1 MTALAAHICVYAIL
15 LVCLYM
21 SIMSVA
27 MLIRTKPESI
37 VEYIARMRKLVMW
50 TFFASI
56 FVLLMVCSVMSST
69 YCT

>member
-21 SIMSVA
+21 S
-27 MLIRTKPESI
+27 MLTVMIILVDSKNPHTRRIR
-37 VEYIARMRKLVMW
+37 RLVSWMY
-50 TFFASI
+50 FVSY
-56 FVLLMVCSVMSST
+56 FVLLIVCWIMSST